1 MKRLQVLLLG
11 GFDRD
16 ESHCRAQGGFINGLC
31 VRRVVLGSLHERLH
45 KPGIDQQNPAS
56 IGQKAPTPEMG
67 AGASFHSDSFRSEF
81 LDRLEQ
87 LGAAHLPR
95 KDNPIAVDAM
105 TVKRA
110 LPEIDGE

>member
-1 MKRLQVLLLG
+1 MKRLQILLLG

-16 ESHCRAQGGFINGLC
+16 EPHRRAQSGFVNSLC
-31 VRRVVLGSLHERLH
+31 VRRVVLGSFDERLH
-45 KPGIDQQNPAS
+45 KARIDQQNSTA
-56 IGQKAPTPEMG
+56 IGQKAPAPKMR
-67 AGASFHSDSFRSEF
+67 AGASFHGDGFWSEF

-87 LGAAHLPR
+87 FGAAHLAR
-95 KDNPIAVDAM
+95 KDHPIAVDAM